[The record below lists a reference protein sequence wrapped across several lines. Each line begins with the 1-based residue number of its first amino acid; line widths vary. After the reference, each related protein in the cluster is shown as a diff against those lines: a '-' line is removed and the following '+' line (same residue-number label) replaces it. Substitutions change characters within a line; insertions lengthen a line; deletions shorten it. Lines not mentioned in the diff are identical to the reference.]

1 LRNVTR
7 EVIQDSVTKTV
18 ARLQRVRQGP
28 DVEVSER
35 DFLLVL
41 KDHFHRIGQDEIA
54 EEVTDMLIGWTDQS
68 YRPAEASFPP
78 GGTSGFVMKNNTYK
92 SKLVPD
98 EQKAATEA

>member
-1 LRNVTR
+1 LRHATR
-7 EVIQDSVTKTV
+7 DEIEASVQKTV
-18 ARLQRVRQGP
+18 ARLKRIKQGP

-68 YRPAEASFPP
+68 YRPAEASFPL
-78 GGTSGFVMKNNTYK
+78 GDTSRFVMKNNTYK
-92 SKLVPD
+92 SKLLPD
-98 EQKAATEA
+98 EQKAAPEA

>member
-41 KDHFHRIGQDEIA
+41 KDHFHRTGQDEIA
-54 EEVTDMLIGWTDQS
+54 EEVTDMLIGWTDKS
-68 YRPAEASFPP
+68 YKPSEATP
-78 GGTSGFVMKNNTYK
+78 
-92 SKLVPD
+92 
-98 EQKAATEA
+98 